1 MRNGWVGLLLL
12 AVGCSSTTSQYH
24 RAKEED
30 TVEAYSAFLQRHPG
44 SEFEAVASRRLDD
57 LLFEDAKEQGTPSA
71 LASYLDISVL
81 SYHRHEADSLLERAL
96 LAERSKALEE
106 SLTSGGRSELLLE
119 LGEVFLA
126 LAAGHEAALC
136 FARAESL
143 GASPF
148 ECRLGLGR
156 SHSLLGEDTRAMGEF
171 QKALSMNPNSVKAYL
186 HLGRHHWRRDQHER
200 ALGAYLEALERSPKD
215 MNLRFELGV
224 LYLDVPNPAE
234 AVRELKAV
242 TGPDSEHAEAL
253 YWLGIAYAEMGDN
266 DLAVLWLRRYLQEM
280 REQGDQ
286 AEVERTEAKI
296 HQIKPS
302 VSTAQAKV
310 IPGRTYKS
318 QKKEKQQKQ
327 KRSDRGEWARFPWGV
342 GHHRGRGTPWSY

>member
-1 MRNGWVGLLLL
+1 VRNAWIGFLLL
-12 AVGCSSTTSQYH
+12 AVGCSSVTSQYR

-30 TVEAYSAFLQRHPG
+30 SVEAYSTFLQRHPG

-57 LLFEDAKEQGTPSA
+57 LLFKEAKGQGTSSA
-71 LASYLDISVL
+71 LACYLDVSVL

-96 LAERSKALEE
+96 LVERSKALEE
-106 SLTSGGRSELLLE
+106 SLTSRGRSELLLE
-119 LGEVFLA
+119 LGETLLA
-126 LAAGHEAALC
+126 LAEGHEAALC

-143 GASPF
+143 GVSPF

-156 SHSLLGEDTRAMGEF
+156 SYSLLGEDTRAMGEF

-224 LYLDVPNPAE
+224 LYLHAPNPAE

-242 TGPDSEHAEAL
+242 TGSDSEHADAL
-253 YWLGIAYAEMGDN
+253 YWLGIAYAEMGDS

-280 REQGDQ
+280 RKEGDQ

-296 HQIKPS
+296 HQIKPLAG
-302 VSTAQAKV
+302 TAQAKV
-310 IPGRTYKS
+310 IPGQTYKN
-318 QKKEKQQKQ
+318 QEKNKQ
-327 KRSDRGEWARFPWGV
+327 KRSDRGDWARFPRGV
-342 GHHRGRGTPWSY
+342 GRHRGRRTPWSY